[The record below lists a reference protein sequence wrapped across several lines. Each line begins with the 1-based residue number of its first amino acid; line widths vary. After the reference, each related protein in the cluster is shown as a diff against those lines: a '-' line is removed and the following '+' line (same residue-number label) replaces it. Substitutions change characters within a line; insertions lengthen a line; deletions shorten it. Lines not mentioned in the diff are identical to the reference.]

1 MQMVLLEN
9 LVKFHWIGDKLD
21 ETMKKNKCRF
31 HFLKVEIIFC
41 AYNVNKMIPMFI

>member
-21 ETMKKNKCRF
+21 ETMKKKNKCTVISLLKSGNK
-31 HFLKVEIIFC
+31 FLC
-41 AYNVNKMIPMFI
+41 L